1 MKIFLKISILP
12 TPSPQFDIYD
22 SIVSPVNISAS
33 IHHSLKRKS
42 PLKSSQNNLD
52 FEGSNAVKTCITQ
65 LTTLN
70 TASSLRSRRFFG
82 EDLRAGKLGLENCA
96 RAEKKRYVH
105 PVYRH
110 RTSDGDDP

>member
-22 SIVSPVNISAS
+22 SIVSTVNISAS

-52 FEGSNAVKTCITQ
+52 FEGIKCRQNMHY
-65 LTTLN
+65 TTDY
-70 TASSLRSRRFFG
+70 AEYG
-82 EDLRAGKLGLENCA
+82 E
-96 RAEKKRYVH
+96 
-105 PVYRH
+105 
-110 RTSDGDDP
+110 